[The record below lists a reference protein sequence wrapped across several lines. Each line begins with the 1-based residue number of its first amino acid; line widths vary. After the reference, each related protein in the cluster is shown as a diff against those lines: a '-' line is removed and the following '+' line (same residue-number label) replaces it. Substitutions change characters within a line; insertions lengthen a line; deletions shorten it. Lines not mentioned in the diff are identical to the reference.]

1 MNPMAMGAI
10 FLYIPLFLALYIL
23 TDHFLHNI
31 RNLPPTP
38 FPSLPILGH
47 LHLLNKPIYR
57 TLYNISNRYGPVVF
71 LRLGSRSVLIVSS
84 PSLAEECLTKNDI
97 VFANRPRLLISKCFG
112 YNSTN
117 MIWSS
122 YGNHWRNLRR
132 ICTVEIL
139 STHRL
144 HMLSIVRFEEVWS
157 LIQRLVKC
165 ENEIVNMKHAFFD
178 LTFNLML
185 RMIVGKRFYG
195 DDVDD
200 VDEAKL
206 FRELQAESIQLSG
219 KSYIG
224 DFIPLMAWLGFGST
238 LEKEMMDCQNRRD
251 VLMQSLI
258 EQHRE
263 RRTTKLDDSFR
274 DGRKKTMIEVLL
286 DLQESEPEQYNDETI
301 RALILLMFVAG
312 TETSGS
318 IMEWALSL
326 LLNHPQILK
335 KAQTEIDNQVGH
347 QRLIDE
353 SDMAHLPYLRG
364 IINETLRMYPPAPL
378 LAPHESSEDCFVGG
392 YHIPRGTMLYVNIW
406 AIQNHPG
413 IWAHPRKFD
422 PDRFNQLD
430 TENYKF
436 NLMPFGLGRRGCP
449 GEGLGLRMI
458 GLVLGSLIQ
467 CFDWERP
474 SDELVDMTEGIAVTM
489 PKAQHLHAKC
499 RPRPIS
505 VNLLS
510 QTK

>member
-1 MNPMAMGAI
+1 MAMGAI
-10 FLYIPLFLALYIL
+10 FLYIPLFLVLYIL

-144 HMLSIVRFEEVWS
+144 HMLSIIRFEEVWS
-157 LIQRLVKC
+157 LIQLLMKC
-165 ENEIVNMKHAFFD
+165 ENQIVNMKHAFFD

-206 FRELQAESIQLSG
+206 FRELQAESIRLSG

-251 VLMQSLI
+251 ALMQSLI

-286 DLQESEPEQYNDETI
+286 DLQESEPEQYTDETI
-301 RALILLMFVAG
+301 RALILVILSFL
-312 TETSGS
+312 
-318 IMEWALSL
+318 LSL
-326 LLNHPQILK
+326 LISPK
-335 KAQTEIDNQVGH
+335 K
-347 QRLIDE
+347 
-353 SDMAHLPYLRG
+353 
-364 IINETLRMYPPAPL
+364 
-378 LAPHESSEDCFVGG
+378 
-392 YHIPRGTMLYVNIW
+392 
-406 AIQNHPG
+406 
-413 IWAHPRKFD
+413 
-422 PDRFNQLD
+422 
-430 TENYKF
+430 
-436 NLMPFGLGRRGCP
+436 
-449 GEGLGLRMI
+449 
-458 GLVLGSLIQ
+458 
-467 CFDWERP
+467 
-474 SDELVDMTEGIAVTM
+474 
-489 PKAQHLHAKC
+489 
-499 RPRPIS
+499 
-505 VNLLS
+505 
-510 QTK
+510 